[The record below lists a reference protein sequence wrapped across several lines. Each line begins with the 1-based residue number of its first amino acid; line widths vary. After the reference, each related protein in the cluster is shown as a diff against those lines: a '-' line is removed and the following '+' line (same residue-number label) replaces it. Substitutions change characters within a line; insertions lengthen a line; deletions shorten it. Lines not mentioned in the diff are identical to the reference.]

1 MRLLSCRDAAP
12 LLAANPF
19 QMSAATARM
28 RVRRNCR
35 ARKSEPSSVHTPAR
49 KQNLALFSLI
59 TADFFVTS
67 GKN

>member
-19 QMSAATARM
+19 QMSATTARM

-35 ARKSEPSSVHTPAR
+35 ARKSELH
-49 KQNLALFSLI
+49 LFI
-59 TADFFVTS
+59 HRRENKT
-67 GKN
+67 